1 MLAVAIASMT
11 SRAPSDG
18 IIIYTTKRPAE
29 EAQVPS

>member
-11 SRAPSDG
+11 SRALSYG
-18 IIIYTTKRPAE
+18 IIYTTKRPAE